1 MNLAGPGIYLHVP
14 FCTSKCSYCSFF
26 SIVADS
32 KLIDEYF
39 QCLLD
44 QIDHL
49 RNTAPWNRLD
59 YTTIFLGGGTPSTLP
74 TEMLIRLLKALACE
88 FRLSL
93 EEMEISI
100 EVNPATINE
109 QQLQILRKNGFNRLS
124 IGAQSF
130 NDQELKQIGRRHS
143 SEDIIQTYS
152 AALAAGFTNISL
164 DLMYG
169 LPGQTPEKWGDNV
182 RQAMSLQPQHLSLY
196 ELTLEPETPMEN
208 MVHQG
213 KLDMLPEDI
222 VLEMMQ
228 STNEILSSTAMRR
241 YEISNYSLPG
251 YQCRHNLNYW
261 QNGSYLGLGPGAV
274 AAHKGTRYTID
285 EDILLYCKKDQKRF
299 IWREEEQ
306 LDREAL
312 FRETVIM
319 GLRLIEGVNIRYLHD
334 RFHLDPAEYYGA
346 TLRFLVD
353 QGLLEYS
360 ADSLRLSTKGL
371 PVANSVM
378 AQLV

>member
-1 MNLAGPGIYLHVP
+1 MNLVGPGIYLHVP
-14 FCTSKCSYCSFF
+14 FCISKCAYCSFF
-26 SIVADS
+26 SIVGNS

-39 QCLLD
+39 QCLLGRID
-44 QIDHL
+44 QLHNI
-49 RNTAPWNRLD
+49 APWNRLD
-59 YTTIFLGGGTPSTLP
+59 YTTIFFGGGTPSVMP
-74 TEMLIRLLKALACE
+74 TEMLVRLLKALAGG

-93 EEMEISI
+93 EEMEVSI
-100 EVNPATINE
+100 EVNPATIN
-109 QQLQILRKNGFNRLS
+109 QQHLQILRKHGFNRLS
-124 IGAQSF
+124 IGAQSL
-130 NDQELKQIGRRHS
+130 NDQELRRIGRRHS
-143 SEDIIQTYS
+143 SKDIIQTYS
-152 AALAAGFTNISL
+152 AAQAAGFTNISL

-169 LPGQTPEKWGDNV
+169 LPGQTQEKWTDNLH
-182 RQAMSLQPQHLSLY
+182 QALSLQPQHLSLY
-196 ELTLEPETPMEN
+196 ELTIEPETPMEN

-213 KLDMLPEDI
+213 KLDMLPEDVI
-222 VLEMMQ
+222 LEMMQ
-228 STNEILSSTAMRR
+228 TTDEILSSTEMRR

-274 AAHKGTRYTID
+274 AAHEGTRYTTD
-285 EDILLYCKKDQKRF
+285 EDILLYCKKNQKESV
-299 IWREEEQ
+299 WREEEK

-319 GLRLIEGVNIRYLHD
+319 GLRLIEGINLPYLHD

-353 QGLLEYS
+353 RGFLEYT
-360 ADSLRLSTKGL
+360 ANSLRLSSKGL